1 MSADYHALDKIQL
14 KRYYRQCEHV
24 GSGIADI
31 SRGTP
36 DDNENDGYGDDSDQN
51 TSDQNTKNN
60 VLTLNVASMPI
71 LEIVWRPSS
80 ALLVSH

>member
-1 MSADYHALDKIQL
+1 MQDEALLISLGAHLMMMKMTAMVMIVRKIF
-14 KRYYRQCEHV
+14 
-24 GSGIADI
+24 
-31 SRGTP
+31 
-36 DDNENDGYGDDSDQN
+36 
-51 TSDQNTKNN
+51 DQNTKNN